1 MRIKLCIILS
11 IIIIILLCFLINNQ
25 LKLNN
30 TISSNNT
37 SRSSFGFIIPRCV
50 KKKEHNNAWHTCYN
64 TIRKYYT
71 EPIIF
76 IDDNSK
82 KNLLKD
88 IPMINTIVI
97 ESQFKGSAEMLP
109 YYYYHLL
116 KPFEKAVIMQDSM
129 SFLKKFDFENY
140 DLKDVIFLWHFTR
153 NLNHH
158 IDQEKFMLNLLSK
171 PELIQLYES
180 KNWKGSL
187 GGSSFITYKFLDMLQ
202 IKYNFLRW
210 VNILNKDK
218 KYRYS
223 FERAF
228 AVMCWYE
235 SESLKQKPSINGD
248 LHTATG
254 YSNNNS
260 INTPNIHKKSYMFK
274 QMYNR

>member
-1 MRIKLCIILS
+1 MIIVLT
-11 IIIIILLCFLINNQ
+11 IIIIILLFFLIHYQ
-25 LKLNN
+25 YMLY
-30 TISSNNT
+30 NT
-37 SRSSFGFIIPRCV
+37 SSGNSTSKSSFGFIIPRCV
-50 KKKEHNNAWHTCYN
+50 KKEEHNNAWHTCYN

-76 IDDNSK
+76 IDDNSD
-82 KNLLKD
+82 KNIIKD

-97 ESQFKGSAEMLP
+97 ESQFKGSAEILP

-140 DLKDVIFLWHFTR
+140 KLKDVIFLWHFTR

-210 VNILNKDK
+210 VDVLNKDK

-235 SESLKQKPSINGD
+235 SESLKENASINGD
-248 LHTATG
+248 LHTAVG

>member
-1 MRIKLCIILS
+1 MIIVLTT
-11 IIIIILLCFLINNQ
+11 IIIILLCFLIYYQYN
-25 LKLNN
+25 LYN
-30 TISSNNT
+30 TSSGNST

-50 KKKEHNNAWHTCYN
+50 KKEEHNNAWHTCYN

-76 IDDNSK
+76 IDDNSN
-82 KNLLKD
+82 KNIIKD

-140 DLKDVIFLWHFTR
+140 PLEDVIFLWDFTR

-158 IDQEKFMLNLLSK
+158 IDNERFMLNLLSK

-180 KNWKGSL
+180 KNWRGSL

-202 IKYNFLRW
+202 IKYNYLRW

-223 FERAF
+223 FERTF

-235 SESLKQKPSINGD
+235 SKSLKEKTSINGD
-248 LHTATG
+248 LHTAVG

-260 INTPNIHKKSYMFK
+260 INTPNLYKNSYMFK